1 MYLFIKDIVM
11 RFRFCALLLVIISF
25 MPLSASQANV
35 TGCPTL
41 KTDPSYM
48 GDYPDYHV
56 SPKQSVE
63 LHDAAFLGE
72 VVVPLR
78 KCSLGYCAGL
88 RVLRNMKGQLES
100 TVLIQVR
107 KPDNQVCAPLNFTEK
122 GQRWM
127 VFANQGTSRKGHKY
141 FYSDDQGPSFISR
154 TSPDFESLEGRY
166 MQMRANL
173 DRAIKMRLR

>member
-1 MYLFIKDIVM
+1 M
-11 RFRFCALLLVIISF
+11 RFRLCVFLLAIISLT
-25 MPLSASQANV
+25 PWSASEATV
-35 TGCPTL
+35 SGCPTIVEA
-41 KTDPSYM
+41 PSYM
-48 GDYPDYHV
+48 GDYPDYHI
-56 SPKQSVE
+56 SPKQS
-63 LHDAAFLGE
+63 LIFHDAAFVGE

-88 RVLRNMKGQLES
+88 RVLRNLKGSIDS

-107 KPDNQVCAPLNFTEK
+107 RPDNQVCAPLNFSTL

-127 VFANQGTSRKGHKY
+127 VFANQGTSRRGHKY

-154 TSPDFESLEGRY
+154 AAPDFESLEGRY
-166 MQMRANL
+166 LQMRAEL